1 MKERIIEL
9 LKQNTSLNII
19 DINDILGLNTPV
31 EFSELQKLVNEM
43 CEEGILY
50 HSNKDKYLLFENSHL
65 VKGKLQLK
73 SSGYGFVLGTGLEKD
88 IYINERDI
96 NGALDGDIVAVEVT
110 NRRDFEG
117 KIVKILKRNDK
128 VIIGEVVVKDNKFY
142 VTTNKGGSDIYIPF
156 DNLNGAVE
164 GHKVVVKRDEKNRTM
179 GEIVTIIGHKND
191 VGVDILSYVYEYG
204 FKPKFPDEVMLE
216 VDNIPDSVLEKEI
229 EGRIDLRDKKVFT
242 IDGADTK
249 DIDDAVFCYKNDDD
263 TYTLGVCIA
272 DVSHYVKMGSKID
285 IEAYERGTSVYLVDR
300 VLPMLPHKLSN
311 GICSLNPEVDRL
323 ALSCIMNIDSRGNVI
338 NYDICDSIIRSRK
351 KMTYDAVNSILEKD
365 IVPEGYED
373 FVDDLKTMNDLSN
386 ILRNKMVARGYIDF
400 DTKEAKILVDEKCHP
415 YEIKLREQR
424 TGEKLIE
431 NFMIV
436 ANETVASSIYYRS
449 DRVPGIYRVHDRPNE
464 AKLQKFM
471 DFLSTHG
478 YSVTGKKKGKISVK
492 DLRNIIDQIEDERV
506 KPILNELLVR
516 AMAKAVYSE
525 ENIGHFGLGSK
536 CYSHF
541 TSPIRR
547 YPDLILH
554 RLVKL
559 YNGDYDYDLIDYF
572 KKELSV
578 MCEHTSARERDADSC
593 ERDVDKMKMAEY
605 MEDHIGEVFEGVI
618 SGVQEFGIF
627 VELPNTIEGL
637 IRIEDLPGYY
647 TFSEKAMTLYDKK
660 SGRKFGFGD
669 EVKVKVVKASRETS
683 TVDFVLVKELE
694 RSEESKKTKKKVKG
708 R

>member
-73 SSGYGFVLGTGLEKD
+73 SSGYGFILGTGLEKD

-164 GHKVVVKRDEKNRTM
+164 GHKVVVKRDEKNRTI

-216 VDNIPDSVLEKEI
+216 VDNIPDSVLEKEL
-229 EGRIDLRDKKVFT
+229 EGRVDLRDKKVFT

-249 DIDDAVFCYKNDDD
+249 DIDDAVFCYKNEDG

-323 ALSCIMNIDSRGNVI
+323 ALSCIMKIDSKGNVI

-554 RLVKL
+554 RLVKV
-559 YNGDYDYDLIDYF
+559 YNGDYNYDLIDYF

-627 VELPNTIEGL
+627 VELPNSVEGL

-694 RSEESKKTKKKVKG
+694 RSEKSNKTKKKVKG

>member
-1 MKERIIEL
+1 MKEGIIEL

-73 SSGYGFVLGTGLEKD
+73 SSGYGFILGTGLEKD

-164 GHKVVVKRDEKNRTM
+164 GHKVVVKRDEKNRNM

-216 VDNIPDSVLEKEI
+216 VDNIPDSVLEKEL
-229 EGRIDLRDKKVFT
+229 EDRIDLRDKKVFT

-249 DIDDAVFCYKNDDD
+249 DIDDAIFCYKNDDN

-300 VLPMLPHKLSN
+300 VLPMLPHRLSN

-323 ALSCIMNIDSRGNVI
+323 ALSCIMKIDSKGNVI

-386 ILRNKMVARGYIDF
+386 ILRNKMIARGYIDF

-559 YNGDYDYDLIDYF
+559 YNGDYNYDLIDYF

-627 VELPNTIEGL
+627 VELPNSVEGL

-694 RSEESKKTKKKVKG
+694 RSEESNKTKKKVKG

>member
-1 MKERIIEL
+1 MRERIIDL

-31 EFSELQKLVNEM
+31 EFSDLQKLVNEM

-73 SSGYGFVLGTGLEKD
+73 SSGYGFILQTGLEKD
-88 IYINERDI
+88 IYVNERDI
-96 NGALDGDIVAVEVT
+96 NGALDGDIVAVEIT
-110 NRRDFEG
+110 NKKDFEG

-128 VIIGEVVVKDNKFY
+128 VIVGEIVVKNNKFY
-142 VTTNKGGSDIYIPF
+142 VVTNKNNDNIYIPN
-156 DNLNGAVE
+156 DKLNGAVE
-164 GHKVVVKRDEKNRTM
+164 GHKVVVKRNDKNRTM
-179 GEIVTIIGHKND
+179 GEVVTIIGHKND
-191 VGVDILSYVYEYG
+191 VGIDILSYVYEYE
-204 FKPKFPDEVMLE
+204 FKPNFPDNVMAE
-216 VDNIPDSVLEKEI
+216 VDNIPNCVMENEI
-229 EGRIDLRDKKVFT
+229 DGRIDLRDKKVFT

-249 DIDDAVFCYKNDDD
+249 DIDDAIFCYMNDDN

-272 DVSHYVKMGSKID
+272 DVSHYVKSGSDID
-285 IEAYERGTSVYLVDR
+285 VEAYERGTSVYLVDR

-323 ALSCIMNIDSRGNVI
+323 ALSCIMKIDRKGNVVKY
-338 NYDICDSIIRSRK
+338 NICDSIIRSRK
-351 KMTYDAVNSILEKD
+351 KMTYDAVNSILED
-365 IVPEGYED
+365 GIIPNGYEE
-373 FVDDLKTMNDLSN
+373 FVDDLKIMNDLSN
-386 ILRNKMVARGYIDF
+386 ILRKKMVSRGYIDF
-400 DTKEAKILVDEKCHP
+400 DTKEAKILVDDKCHP

-436 ANETVASSIYYRS
+436 ANETVASSIFYRN
-449 DRVPGIYRVHDRPNE
+449 DGVPGIYRVHDRPNE

-492 DLRNIIDQIEDERV
+492 DLRNIIDQIDDERV

-525 ENIGHFGLGSK
+525 DNIGHFGLGSK

-559 YNGDYDYDLIDYF
+559 YNSEYNYDLIEYF
-572 KKELSV
+572 KKELPV
-578 MCEHTSARERDADSC
+578 MCEHTSKRERDADSC

-605 MEDHIGEVFEGVI
+605 MEDHIGEIFEGVI

-627 VELPNTIEGL
+627 VELPNTVEGL

-647 TFSEKAMTLYDKK
+647 TFSEKAMTLYDRK

-669 EVKVKVVKASRETS
+669 EVKVKVVGASRVTS
-683 TVDFVLVKELE
+683 TVDFMLVKELE
-694 RSEESKKTKKKVKG
+694 RSEEGNKKKKKVKG

>member
-1 MKERIIEL
+1 MKEGIIEL

-73 SSGYGFVLGTGLEKD
+73 SSGYGFILGTGLEKD

-216 VDNIPDSVLEKEI
+216 VDNIPDSVLEKEL
-229 EGRIDLRDKKVFT
+229 EDRIDLRDKKVFT

-249 DIDDAVFCYKNDDD
+249 DIDDAIFCYKNDDD

-272 DVSHYVKMGSKID
+272 DVSHYVKMGSRID

-323 ALSCIMNIDSRGNVI
+323 ALSCIMKIDSKGNVI

-386 ILRNKMVARGYIDF
+386 ILRNKMIARGYIDF

-554 RLVKL
+554 RLVKV
-559 YNGDYDYDLIDYF
+559 YNGDYNYDLIDYF

-627 VELPNTIEGL
+627 VELPNSVEGL

-694 RSEESKKTKKKVKG
+694 RSEESNKTKKKVKG

>member
-1 MKERIIEL
+1 MRERIIDL

-31 EFSELQKLVNEM
+31 EFSDLQKLVNEM

-73 SSGYGFVLGTGLEKD
+73 SSGYGFILQTGLEKD
-88 IYINERDI
+88 IYVNERDI
-96 NGALDGDIVAVEVT
+96 NGALDGDIVAVEIT
-110 NRRDFEG
+110 NKKDFEG

-128 VIIGEVVVKDNKFY
+128 VIVGEIVVKNNKFY
-142 VTTNKGGSDIYIPF
+142 VVTNKNNDNIYIPN
-156 DNLNGAVE
+156 DKLNGAVE
-164 GHKVVVKRDEKNRTM
+164 GHKVVVKRNDKNRTM
-179 GEIVTIIGHKND
+179 GEVVTIIGHKND
-191 VGVDILSYVYEYG
+191 VGIDILSYVYEYE
-204 FKPKFPDEVMLE
+204 FKPNFPDNVMAE
-216 VDNIPDSVLEKEI
+216 VDNIPNCVMENEI
-229 EGRIDLRDKKVFT
+229 DGRIDLRDKKVFT

-249 DIDDAVFCYKNDDD
+249 DIDDAIFCYMNDDN

-272 DVSHYVKMGSKID
+272 DVSHYVKSGSDID
-285 IEAYERGTSVYLVDR
+285 VEAYERGTSVYLVDR

-323 ALSCIMNIDSRGNVI
+323 ALSCIMKIDRKGNVVKY
-338 NYDICDSIIRSRK
+338 NICDSIIRSRK
-351 KMTYDAVNSILEKD
+351 KMTYDAVNSILED
-365 IVPEGYED
+365 GIIPNGYEE
-373 FVDDLKTMNDLSN
+373 FVDDLKIMNDLSN
-386 ILRNKMVARGYIDF
+386 ILRKKMVSRGYIDF
-400 DTKEAKILVDEKCHP
+400 DTKEAKILVDDKCHP

-436 ANETVASSIYYRS
+436 ANETVASSIFYRN
-449 DRVPGIYRVHDRPNE
+449 DGLPGIYRVHDRPNE

-492 DLRNIIDQIEDERV
+492 DLRNIIDQIDDERV

-525 ENIGHFGLGSK
+525 DNIGHFGLGSK

-559 YNGDYDYDLIDYF
+559 YNSEYNYDLIEYF
-572 KKELSV
+572 KKELPV
-578 MCEHTSARERDADSC
+578 MCEHTSKRERDADSC

-605 MEDHIGEVFEGVI
+605 MEDHIGEIFEGVI

-627 VELPNTIEGL
+627 VELPNTVEGL

-647 TFSEKAMTLYDKK
+647 TFSEKAMTLYDRK

-669 EVKVKVVKASRETS
+669 EVKVKVVGASRVTS
-683 TVDFVLVKELE
+683 TVDFMLVKELE
-694 RSEESKKTKKKVKG
+694 RSEEGNKKKKKVKG

>member
-73 SSGYGFVLGTGLEKD
+73 SSGYGFILGTGLEKD

-164 GHKVVVKRDEKNRTM
+164 GHKVVVKRDEKNRTI

-249 DIDDAVFCYKNDDD
+249 DIDDAIFCYKNDDN

-386 ILRNKMVARGYIDF
+386 ILRNKMIARGYIDF

-449 DRVPGIYRVHDRPNE
+449 DGVPGIYRVHDRPNE

-471 DFLSTHG
+471 DFLSVHG

-559 YNGDYDYDLIDYF
+559 YNGDYNYDLIDYF

-578 MCEHTSARERDADSC
+578 MCEHTSVKERDADSC

-660 SGRKFGFGD
+660 SGRKFEFGD

-694 RSEESKKTKKKVKG
+694 RSEESNKSKKKVKG

>member
-73 SSGYGFVLGTGLEKD
+73 SSGYGFILGTGLEKD

-164 GHKVVVKRDEKNRTM
+164 GHKVVVKRDEKNRTI

-216 VDNIPDSVLEKEI
+216 VDNIPDSVLEREL
-229 EGRIDLRDKKVFT
+229 EGRVDLRDKKVFT

-249 DIDDAVFCYKNDDD
+249 DIDDAVFCYKNEDG

-323 ALSCIMNIDSRGNVI
+323 ALSCIMKIDSKGNVI

-554 RLVKL
+554 RLVKV
-559 YNGDYDYDLIDYF
+559 YNGDYNYDLIDYF

-627 VELPNTIEGL
+627 VELPNSVEGL

-694 RSEESKKTKKKVKG
+694 RSEKSNKTKKKVKG

>member
-1 MKERIIEL
+1 
-9 LKQNTSLNII
+9 
-19 DINDILGLNTPV
+19 
-31 EFSELQKLVNEM
+31 
-43 CEEGILY
+43 
-50 HSNKDKYLLFENSHL
+50 
-65 VKGKLQLK
+65 
-73 SSGYGFVLGTGLEKD
+73 
-88 IYINERDI
+88 
-96 NGALDGDIVAVEVT
+96 
-110 NRRDFEG
+110 
-117 KIVKILKRNDK
+117 
-128 VIIGEVVVKDNKFY
+128 
-142 VTTNKGGSDIYIPF
+142 
-156 DNLNGAVE
+156 
-164 GHKVVVKRDEKNRTM
+164 
-179 GEIVTIIGHKND
+179 
-191 VGVDILSYVYEYG
+191 
-204 FKPKFPDEVMLE
+204 
-216 VDNIPDSVLEKEI
+216 
-229 EGRIDLRDKKVFT
+229 
-242 IDGADTK
+242 
-249 DIDDAVFCYKNDDD
+249 
-263 TYTLGVCIA
+263 
-272 DVSHYVKMGSKID
+272 
-285 IEAYERGTSVYLVDR
+285 
-300 VLPMLPHKLSN
+300 
-311 GICSLNPEVDRL
+311 
-323 ALSCIMNIDSRGNVI
+323 
-338 NYDICDSIIRSRK
+338 
-351 KMTYDAVNSILEKD
+351 
-365 IVPEGYED
+365 
-373 FVDDLKTMNDLSN
+373 
-386 ILRNKMVARGYIDF
+386 
-400 DTKEAKILVDEKCHP
+400 
-415 YEIKLREQR
+415 
-424 TGEKLIE
+424 
-431 NFMIV
+431 MIV
-436 ANETVASSIYYRS
+436 ANETVASSIFYRS
-449 DRVPGIYRVHDRPNE
+449 DGVPGIYRVHDRPNE

-471 DFLSTHG
+471 DFLSVHG

-516 AMAKAVYSE
+516 AMAKAVYSD

-572 KKELSV
+572 KRELSV

-627 VELPNTIEGL
+627 VELPNTVEGL

-694 RSEESKKTKKKVKG
+694 RSEESNKTKKKVKG

>member
-73 SSGYGFVLGTGLEKD
+73 SSGYGFILGTGLEKD

-216 VDNIPDSVLEKEI
+216 VDNIPDSVLEKEL
-229 EGRIDLRDKKVFT
+229 EDRVDLRDKKVFT

-249 DIDDAVFCYKNDDD
+249 DIDDAIFCYKNDDD

-323 ALSCIMNIDSRGNVI
+323 ALSCIMKIDSKGNVI

-386 ILRNKMVARGYIDF
+386 ILRNKMIARGYIDF

-559 YNGDYDYDLIDYF
+559 YNGDYNYDLIDYF

-627 VELPNTIEGL
+627 VELPNSVEGL

-694 RSEESKKTKKKVKG
+694 RSEGSNKTKKKVKG

>member
-73 SSGYGFVLGTGLEKD
+73 SSGYGFILGTGLEKD

-142 VTTNKGGSDIYIPF
+142 VTTNKSGSDIYIPF

-164 GHKVVVKRDEKNRTM
+164 GHKVVVKRDEKNRNM

-216 VDNIPDSVLEKEI
+216 VDNIPDSVLEKEL
-229 EGRIDLRDKKVFT
+229 EDRIDLRDKKVFT

-249 DIDDAVFCYKNDDD
+249 DIDDAIFCYKNDDN

-300 VLPMLPHKLSN
+300 VLPMLPHRLSN

-323 ALSCIMNIDSRGNVI
+323 ALSCIMKIDSKGNVI

-386 ILRNKMVARGYIDF
+386 ILRNKMIARGYIDF

-572 KKELSV
+572 KRELSV

-627 VELPNTIEGL
+627 VELPNSVEGL

-694 RSEESKKTKKKVKG
+694 RSEESNKTKKKVKG

>member
-73 SSGYGFVLGTGLEKD
+73 SSGYGFILGTGLEKD

-164 GHKVVVKRDEKNRTM
+164 GHKVVVKRDEKNRTI

-386 ILRNKMVARGYIDF
+386 ILRNKMIARGYIDF

-449 DRVPGIYRVHDRPNE
+449 DGVPGIYRVHDRPNE

-471 DFLSTHG
+471 DFLSVHG

-559 YNGDYDYDLIDYF
+559 YNGDYNYDLIDYF

-578 MCEHTSARERDADSC
+578 MCEHTSVKERDADSC

-660 SGRKFGFGD
+660 SGRKFEFGD

-694 RSEESKKTKKKVKG
+694 RSEESNKSKKKVKG

>member
-19 DINDILGLNTPV
+19 DINDILGLNTSV
-31 EFSELQKLVNEM
+31 EFSELQELLNRM

-73 SSGYGFVLGTGLEKD
+73 SSGYGFILGTGLEKD
-88 IYINERDI
+88 IYINEKDI

-110 NRRDFEG
+110 NKKDFEG

-142 VTTNKGGSDIYIPF
+142 VVTNKSGNDIYIPN
-156 DNLNGAVE
+156 DKLNGAVE
-164 GHKVVVKRDEKNRTM
+164 GHKVVVKRDENNRTR

-191 VGVDILSYVYEYG
+191 VGVDILSYVYEYS

-216 VDNIPDSVLEKEI
+216 VDNIPDSVLDKEY
-229 EGRIDLRDKKVFT
+229 EGRVDLRDKKVFT

-249 DIDDAVFCYKNDDD
+249 DIDDAVFCYKNEDD

-323 ALSCIMNIDSRGNVI
+323 ALSCIMKIDNKGNVI
-338 NYDICDSIIRSRK
+338 HYDICDSIIRSRK

-365 IVPEGYED
+365 IVPEGYEE
-373 FVDDLKTMNDLSN
+373 FVDDLKVMNDLSN
-386 ILRNKMVARGYIDF
+386 ILRNKMLARGYIDF
-400 DTKEAKILVDEKCHP
+400 NTKEAKILVDEKCHP

-436 ANETVASSIYYRS
+436 ANETVASSIFYRS
-449 DRVPGIYRVHDRPNE
+449 DGVPGIYRVHDKPNE

-471 DFLSTHG
+471 DFLSVHG

-492 DLRNIIDQIEDERV
+492 DLRNLIDQIEDEKV

-572 KKELSV
+572 KRELSV

-627 VELPNTIEGL
+627 VELPNTVEGL

-694 RSEESKKTKKKVKG
+694 RSEESNKTKKKVKG

>member
-73 SSGYGFVLGTGLEKD
+73 SSGYGFILGTGLEKD

-216 VDNIPDSVLEKEI
+216 VDNIPDSVLEKEL
-229 EGRIDLRDKKVFT
+229 ECRVDLRDKKVFT

-249 DIDDAVFCYKNDDD
+249 DIDDAVFCYKNEDG

-323 ALSCIMNIDSRGNVI
+323 ALSCIMKIDSKGNVI

-572 KKELSV
+572 KRELSV

-627 VELPNTIEGL
+627 VELPNSVEGL

-694 RSEESKKTKKKVKG
+694 RSEKSNKTKKKVKG

>member
-73 SSGYGFVLGTGLEKD
+73 SSGYGFILGTGLEKD

-142 VTTNKGGSDIYIPF
+142 VTTNKSGSDICIPF

-164 GHKVVVKRDEKNRTM
+164 GHKVVVKRDEKNKNM

-216 VDNIPDSVLEKEI
+216 VDNIPDSVLEKEL
-229 EGRIDLRDKKVFT
+229 EDRIDLRDKKVFT

-249 DIDDAVFCYKNDDD
+249 DIDDAIFCYKNDDG

-323 ALSCIMNIDSRGNVI
+323 ALSCIMKIDSKGNVI

-365 IVPEGYED
+365 IIPEGYED

-386 ILRNKMVARGYIDF
+386 ILRNKMIARGYIDF

-559 YNGDYDYDLIDYF
+559 YNGDYNYDLIDYF

-627 VELPNTIEGL
+627 VELPNSVEGL
-637 IRIEDLPGYY
+637 IRIENLPGYY

-694 RSEESKKTKKKVKG
+694 RSEESNKTKKKVKG

>member
-9 LKQNTSLNII
+9 LKQNSSLNII
-19 DINDILGLNTPV
+19 DINDILGLKSPV
-31 EFSELQKLVNEM
+31 EFGELQDLVNAM

-73 SSGYGFVLGTGLEKD
+73 SSGYGFILGTGLEKD
-88 IYINERDI
+88 IYINEKDI
-96 NGALDGDIVAVEVT
+96 NGALDGDIVAVEIT
-110 NRRDFEG
+110 NRKDFEG

-142 VTTNKGGSDIYIPF
+142 VTTNKGGSDIYIPN
-156 DNLNGAVE
+156 DMLNGAVE
-164 GHKVVVKRDEKNRTM
+164 GHKVVVKRDEKNRTR
-179 GEIVTIIGHKND
+179 GEITTIIGHKND

-216 VDNIPDSVLEKEI
+216 VDNIPDSVLDKEY

-323 ALSCIMNIDSRGNVI
+323 ALSCIMKIDSKGNVI

-365 IVPEGYED
+365 IVPEGYEE

-386 ILRNKMVARGYIDF
+386 ILRKKMITRGYIDF

-436 ANETVASSIYYRS
+436 ANETVASSIFYRS
-449 DRVPGIYRVHDRPNE
+449 DGVPGIYRVHDRPNE

-471 DFLSTHG
+471 DFLSVHG

-492 DLRNIIDQIEDERV
+492 DLRNIIDQISDERV

-572 KKELSV
+572 KRELSV

-637 IRIEDLPGYY
+637 IRIEDIPGYY

-683 TVDFVLVKELE
+683 TVDFELV
-694 RSEESKKTKKKVKG
+694 SKNNEK
-708 R
+708 